1 MTEEQN
7 QNEIGEK
14 DVYIHVGEGVEL
26 SDDATKALQDL
37 AAALDE
43 QASDEVSGFAG
54 TLFGMMGGGM
64 GGMIMAPD
72 VKVSGEP
79 NDGDGPIKIGVSKC
93 AVDLSIRI

>member
-7 QNEIGEK
+7 QDEIGEK

-26 SDDATKALQDL
+26 SEDATKALQDL

-54 TLFGMMGGGM
+54 SLFGMMMGG

-79 NDGDGPIKIGVSKC
+79 GEKGDPIKIGVSKC
-93 AVDLSIRI
+93 AIDVSIRI